1 MRILFFAI
9 LTMTMMSCS
18 QSGAQAQAKLNA
30 NDFEAMLAKDK
41 SVQLVDVR
49 TPREYASGHI
59 EGARLINYYDA
70 NFAQQIGNLDKSK
83 PVMVYCAAGS
93 RSAGAADQ
101 LAKMGFKKVYDLQGG
116 MNAWRAA
123 QKKTVQ

>member
-101 LAKMGFKKVYDLQGG
+101 LTKMGFKKVYDLQGG